1 MMDSLRGEG
10 FRGRIGARGSQRKK
24 EKGSSVGRMGLGES
38 EELSGMTECPAAWCH
53 PFEWSPL
60 CHQTCVLLCA
70 EDPSPITVGRS
81 TGDHQADHCSPLL
94 GDESRG
100 QRLGLPSTFHHQPDP
115 ENQSDLSSNSTHT
128 AHLGHAHVLVIREAG
143 RRGVLPGLSRG
154 DCGRW
159 GAKGR
164 LQTSVLGW
172 GGRRQAP
179 STQSLLPP
187 GISRETGLGPWHAPF
202 HLSFPQM
209 HI

>member
-1 MMDSLRGEG
+1 MTRSGGGSEEGDGRDSLNVMDSLRGEG
-10 FRGRIGARGSQRKK
+10 CRGRIGARGSQRKK

-128 AHLGHAHVLVIREAG
+128 AHLGDSGQVV
-143 RRGVLPGLSRG
+143 
-154 DCGRW
+154 
-159 GAKGR
+159 
-164 LQTSVLGW
+164 
-172 GGRRQAP
+172 
-179 STQSLLPP
+179 SLNSAY
-187 GISRETGLGPWHAPF
+187 IYQIDEHS
-202 HLSFPQM
+202 HLSTASVREGHQHPLFLGNRSPEN
-209 HI
+209 